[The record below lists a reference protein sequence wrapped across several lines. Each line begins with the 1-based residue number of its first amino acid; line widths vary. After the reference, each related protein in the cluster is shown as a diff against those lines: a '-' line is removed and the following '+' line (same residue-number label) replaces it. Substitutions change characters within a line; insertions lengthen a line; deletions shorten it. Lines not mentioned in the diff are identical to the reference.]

1 MAIRLGI
8 TGGIGSGK
16 SVVSEILNI
25 MGIPVY
31 NSDKEAKRLIQT
43 NTHIRKKLTEMV
55 GVNVYQNGELNKKLL
70 SSYIFS
76 DSDHIAQ
83 VNNLVHPA
91 VKEDF
96 FLWCKQYTLFPVVG
110 FESAI
115 LIEAGFASAMD
126 KIVNVYAPIDI
137 RINRAVNRDSSN
149 IKQINE
155 RIKKQMSDDENRKY
169 SDFIINNYSDYAILP
184 QVISMIQKIMT

>member
-184 QVISMIQKIMT
+184 QVISMIQKIMA